1 MPTCIIS
8 ISQSLHTIGEV
19 KNKAHC
25 SNALKSVLVRDDG
38 PACVRYD
45 PCETGTAIAVIEH
58 YLATIQRLDDACK
71 QLMRVADYEN
81 VPGALASILKSSS
94 GYDSVVGGLLED
106 MKEAEASFDKIKI
119 IVVLAI
125 SVLG

>member
-1 MPTCIIS
+1 M
-8 ISQSLHTIGEV
+8 
-19 KNKAHC
+19 
-25 SNALKSVLVRDDG
+25 
-38 PACVRYD
+38 
-45 PCETGTAIAVIEH
+45 IEH

-71 QLMRVADYEN
+71 QLMRVADYKN